1 MKEVMD
7 TLREFSDVVISL
19 MQMRYFIEEKPREI
33 KPREEKLAQMET
45 MVTTLNDEIVD
56 LSRKIGMI
64 DVELAEARM
73 QHKKYE
79 HQQMQI
85 RKPKEF
91 EALNAEI
98 YAVKQRIDELNKDK
112 KDIERKVEEKS
123 KNLDEIN
130 PRYSHEKELIEQ
142 ERLEIAAKVEEMKPQ
157 YEELTMK
164 KDALANML
172 PADIKVSVLAMEKN
186 TRYKNGIVAE
196 VNKNMCGGC
205 KVALPPQL
213 VADVRRA
220 KAIKKCP
227 YCGRLLY
234 WQE

>member
-1 MKEVMD
+1 MKEVLD
-7 TLREFSDVVISL
+7 TLKEFSTLVISI
-19 MQMRYFIEEKPREI
+19 MEMRYYIEEKPREL
-33 KPREEKLAQMET
+33 KPREEKLAQMA
-45 MVTTLNDEIVD
+45 VHVDTLNNDIVEI
-56 LSRKIGMI
+56 SRRMSML

-98 YAVKQRIDELNKDK
+98 YAVKQRIDELIKDK
-112 KDIERKVEEKS
+112 KDLERKIEDKTKELES
-123 KNLDEIN
+123 IN
-130 PRYSHEKELIEQ
+130 PRYSQEKEAIEQ
-142 ERLEIAAKVEEMKPQ
+142 ERLDISVKIEEMKPQ
-157 YEELTMK
+157 YDELQSK
-164 KDALANML
+164 KLALANML
-172 PADIKVSVLAMEKN
+172 PADLKVSVLAMEKN
-186 TRYKNGIVAE
+186 TRYKSGIVAQ

-227 YCGRLLY
+227 YCGRLLF

>member
-7 TLREFSDVVISL
+7 TLREFSNVVISL

-33 KPREEKLAQMET
+33 KPREEKLAQMEA
-45 MVTTLNDEIVD
+45 VVASLNNEIVD
-56 LSRKIGMI
+56 NSRKISMI

-98 YAVKQRIDELNKDK
+98 YAVKQRIDELIKDK
-112 KDIERKVEEKS
+112 KEIEKKNEDKVKE
-123 KNLDEIN
+123 LDSIN
-130 PRYSHEKELIEQ
+130 PRYSQEKELIEQ
-142 ERLEIAAKVEEMKPQ
+142 ERLEIAAKIEEMKPQ
-157 YEELTMK
+157 FDDLVIK

-196 VNKNMCGGC
+196 VNKNMCSGC